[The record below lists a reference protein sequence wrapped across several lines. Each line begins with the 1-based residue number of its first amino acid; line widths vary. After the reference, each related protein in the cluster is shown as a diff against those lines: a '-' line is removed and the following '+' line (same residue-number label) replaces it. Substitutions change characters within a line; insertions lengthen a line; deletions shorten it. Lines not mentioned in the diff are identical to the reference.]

1 MSKIRS
7 QRMKIII
14 RTKNLKL
21 ISSLEEYINRKINSL
36 ERFFINPLEAEF
48 RVEIEKTTQHHRKGK
63 VFQTLVQIQLP
74 GKIIGAESVS
84 QDLRLAIDEVKDE
97 LQQELKKYKEKM
109 LAKRKRT
116 QRNIKKDLH
125 LSSRA
130 RFFRKGRIR
139 EEGI

>member
-1 MSKIRS
+1 MV
-7 QRMKIII
+7 KIII

-21 ISSLEEYINRKINSL
+21 IPSLEEYINKKINSL
-36 ERFFINPLEAEF
+36 ERFFQNSLEAEF
-48 RVEIEKTTQHHRKGK
+48 KVEIKKTTQHHRKGK
-63 VFQTLVQIQLP
+63 VFQTLAQIRLP
-74 GKIIGAESVS
+74 GKIIGAESLS

-109 LAKRKRT
+109 LAKRKRV
-116 QRNIKKDLH
+116 QRNVKKSLH
-125 LSSRA
+125 LSPKA

>member
-1 MSKIRS
+1 
-7 QRMKIII
+7 MKIII
-14 RTKNLKL
+14 RTKNLIL
-21 ISSLEEYINRKINSL
+21 IPSLENYINRKINSL
-36 ERFFINPLEAEF
+36 ERFFLNPLEAEF
-48 RVEIEKTTQHHRKGK
+48 RVEIKKTTKHHRKGK

-74 GKIIGAESVS
+74 GKIIRAESVS
-84 QDLRLAIDEVKDE
+84 RDLRLTIDEVKDE

-109 LAKRKRT
+109 LAKRKRA

>member
-1 MSKIRS
+1 
-7 QRMKIII
+7 
-14 RTKNLKL
+14 
-21 ISSLEEYINRKINSL
+21 
-36 ERFFINPLEAEF
+36 
-48 RVEIEKTTQHHRKGK
+48 
-63 VFQTLVQIQLP
+63 
-74 GKIIGAESVS
+74 
-84 QDLRLAIDEVKDE
+84 LAIDEVKDE